1 MPEYVK
7 IEALRMLR
15 NKRYVIFVVA
25 FPVAFYLLS
34 VNLYGGGTDAA
45 GVGADVVLMVSMS
58 AYGALAASMMS
69 TVVPWAQERQSGWLR
84 QLQVTPLTNRMI
96 IVTKLVTSLLL
107 VLPSI
112 LLVCA
117 AAVLTQGVW
126 LTPARWA
133 GLILVMWAGAVPF
146 AALGLTVG
154 SLLPPDAAQPVAMIG
169 TFGLAILGG
178 LWYPVD
184 FMPSALKA
192 VAHVMPSFHYT
203 DMGQS
208 IVAGHGVPPSDAL
221 TVGAWAL
228 ALGVL
233 AVAAHRRATV
243 RG

>member
-1 MPEYVK
+1 MPGYIK

-69 TVVPWAQERQSGWLR
+69 TVVPWAQ
-84 QLQVTPLTNRMI
+84 
-96 IVTKLVTSLLL
+96 
-107 VLPSI
+107 
-112 LLVCA
+112 
-117 AAVLTQGVW
+117 
-126 LTPARWA
+126 
-133 GLILVMWAGAVPF
+133 
-146 AALGLTVG
+146 
-154 SLLPPDAAQPVAMIG
+154 
-169 TFGLAILGG
+169 
-178 LWYPVD
+178 
-184 FMPSALKA
+184 A

-221 TVGAWAL
+221 TVGAWAV
-228 ALGVL
+228 ALGVV
-233 AVAAHRRATV
+233 AVAAYRRATA